1 MLCHTVQ
8 GSGCVCWPTLSFD
21 FWYKKKIVPWRQ
33 HRKPWMFTA
42 NLLNIS
48 KVWTEEK
55 NQFIFYIL
63 SWQTLRR
70 TFVSCY
76 SLTFFFL
83 IMTDFPAWQ
92 ISRNLRLK
100 NLTLLNNSFRPL
112 WLLAWGW
119 SDTTVSQVVPHTRP
133 VVLLSLSIIDA
144 SAIFWHIHSF
154 YIKILLNYK
163 SKHFLLWDKKK
174 GRYCNKTV
182 SFASSR
188 GPCPLLCK
196 QNLFHVYTEQ

>member
-1 MLCHTVQ
+1 MKVFVKWCYVIQYRAQDVPADQHWVLT
-8 GSGCVCWPTLSFD
+8 SGI
-21 FWYKKKIVPWRQ
+21 KKKIVPWRQ

-48 KVWTEEK
+48 KFWTEEN
-55 NQFIFYIL
+55 NQFGFYIL

-83 IMTDFPAWQ
+83 IMTVFPAWQ

-163 SKHFLLWDKKK
+163 SKHFLLWDKKRK
-174 GRYCNKTV
+174 I
-182 SFASSR
+182 
-188 GPCPLLCK
+188 L
-196 QNLFHVYTEQ
+196 